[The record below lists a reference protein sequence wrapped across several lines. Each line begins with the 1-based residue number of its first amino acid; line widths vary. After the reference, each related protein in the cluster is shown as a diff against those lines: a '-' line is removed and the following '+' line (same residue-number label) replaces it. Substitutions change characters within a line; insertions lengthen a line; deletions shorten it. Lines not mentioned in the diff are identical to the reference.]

1 MKLTVTLDSQQI
13 SIILDCM
20 NAKIKALNHVIKYNP
35 FDSEL
40 LESELLEF
48 KKEISKCEKTI
59 KQLSSY

>member
-20 NAKIKALNHVIKYNP
+20 DTKIKSLNHVIKCNP

-40 LESELLEF
+40 LESELLQF
-48 KKEISKCEKTI
+48 KNEILKCEKTI